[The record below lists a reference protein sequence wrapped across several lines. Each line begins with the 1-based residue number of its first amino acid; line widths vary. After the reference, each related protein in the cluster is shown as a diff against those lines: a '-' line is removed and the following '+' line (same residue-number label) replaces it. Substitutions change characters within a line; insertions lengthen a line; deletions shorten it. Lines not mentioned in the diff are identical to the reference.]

1 MQFTSKLLYV
11 PQTVKISFSCTLM
24 FIRFLFYAHLIILSN
39 SNASF
44 LQVVT
49 LVRDLSYPSDSM
61 EKIAK
66 TSIGVQEY

>member
-1 MQFTSKLLYV
+1 
-11 PQTVKISFSCTLM
+11 M

-44 LQVVT
+44 LQAVT
-49 LVRDLSYPSDSM
+49 SVGDLSYPSDSM